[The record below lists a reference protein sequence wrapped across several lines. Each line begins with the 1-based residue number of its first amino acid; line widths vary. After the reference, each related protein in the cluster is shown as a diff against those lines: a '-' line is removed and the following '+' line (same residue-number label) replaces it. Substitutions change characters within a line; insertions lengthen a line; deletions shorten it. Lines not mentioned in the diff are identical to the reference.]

1 MSTSTPRRL
10 SRLLTAATA
19 AVLLSGCALYGARPP
34 VPDDWRPRGSVSAL
48 VAFAPG
54 GGSDRSARVT
64 AQALNEL
71 DAGFD
76 VNVENKEG
84 GSGAVGW
91 ATFLSEEGNGNALL
105 VAETAINTL
114 PLVYDVP
121 FTYRDFT
128 PLVMFAQDSRIVV
141 APRESPYRTC
151 TDVVAAAGAGTR
163 VVSGSSGRTGADARV
178 VHELTQAG
186 ASIDVVPYGSTGEV
200 LTALLGGQL
209 AIAPASAAAAKPY
222 LESGDFVALCTMSP
236 QRYDDPI
243 LGIVPTAKEQGLDA
257 EVMMWRGVLGAGG
270 IAPVQR
276 DYWIVRIHEAMRSE
290 TYRSYL
296 AEDLL
301 IPADISGDEFAAFL
315 DDYDRQ
321 MQEIFQREGDQE

>member
-1 MSTSTPRRL
+1 MSLSPSRRIA
-10 SRLLTAATA
+10 RLLAAVAATT
-19 AVLLSGCALYGARPP
+19 LLSGCALYGARAP
-34 VPDDWRPRGSVSAL
+34 VPDDWRPRGAVSAV

-54 GGSDRSARVT
+54 GGSDRSARVV

-105 VAETAINTL
+105 VAETALNTL

-128 PLVMFAQDSRIVV
+128 PLVMFARDSRIVV
-141 APRESPYRTC
+141 APRDSPYRTC
-151 TDVVAAAGAGTR
+151 ADVVAASTGGR
-163 VVSGSSGRTGADARV
+163 VVSGSSGRTGADSLV
-178 VHELTQAG
+178 VHELTRAG

-200 LTALLGGQL
+200 LTALLAGQI
-209 AIAPASAAAAKPY
+209 AVAPASAAAAKPY
-222 LESGDFVALCTMSP
+222 LESGDFTALCTMSA
-236 QRYDDPI
+236 QRYDDPV
-243 LGIVPTAKEQGLDA
+243 LSAVPTAREQGLDA
-257 EVMMWRGVLGAGG
+257 EVDIWRGVLAPGG

-276 DYWIVRIHEAMRSE
+276 GYWIERIHEAMRSD

-296 AEDLL
+296 TQDLL
-301 IPADISGDEFAAFL
+301 IPADISGDAFSAYL
-315 DDYDRQ
+315 SDYDLR
-321 MQEIFQREGDQE
+321 MQAIFEREDQS